1 MATAPPHVGALR
13 ARLSAAGPWWLSL
26 WGLLLLA
33 LFYSHG
39 MMTEGTSAHPVHP
52 ALTQMS
58 AAAHSAGGHGGGLST
73 NLSTNPAPSAARPP
87 ATDLTPDATTDA
99 TTGFTTGFTTAS
111 VSGSAP
117 GSASGPGP
125 APASGAPDLAA
136 GPLPGHAPAGQGASP
151 APHNGHDVSHAAQDC
166 LSGAVKD
173 ATDLPAALCAAP
185 DRAAPPSY
193 VPGWAVVR
201 LTAHAAGPLPPSAPP
216 TLRI

>member
-13 ARLSAAGPWWLSL
+13 ARLFAAGSWWLS
-26 WGLLLLA
+26 WSGLLLLA
-33 LFYSHG
+33 LLYSHG

-58 AAAHSAGGHGGGLST
+58 AAAHSTAGHGSGL
-73 NLSTNPAPSAARPP
+73 PAASATKP
-87 ATDLTPDATTDA
+87 ATDPAP
-99 TTGFTTGFTTAS
+99 GS
-111 VSGSAP
+111 VPGSAP
-117 GSASGPGP
+117 GSVSGAGPGS
-125 APASGAPDLAA
+125 ASGAQDLAA
-136 GPLPGHAPAGQGASP
+136 GPRPGPLSAGQGASP

-173 ATDLPAALCAAP
+173 ATDLPALCAAP